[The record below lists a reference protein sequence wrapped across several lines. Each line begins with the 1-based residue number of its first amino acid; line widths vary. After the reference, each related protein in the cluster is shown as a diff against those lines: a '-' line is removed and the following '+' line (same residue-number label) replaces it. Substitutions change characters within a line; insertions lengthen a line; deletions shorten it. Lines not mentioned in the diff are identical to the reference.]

1 PMFNICGN
9 HCEVQLPLFALLAC
23 LGVVLPGRAQPCV
36 MHGSPEALRLDAI
49 SVALP
54 EYPRAALEAGRK
66 GLVVVEVTVLSKG
79 VVGDLKFIESF
90 DKQASDAVAA
100 ALKTWRFR
108 SITEDPEV
116 KNCVRQARLLF
127 EFSIEGGK
135 PRVIDLAAAEVDRR
149 HLPRKA

>member
-1 PMFNICGN
+1 
-9 HCEVQLPLFALLAC
+9 
-23 LGVVLPGRAQPCV
+23 

-127 EFSIEGGK
+127 EFSIEGANRASLISLRPK
-135 PRVIDLAAAEVDRR
+135 
-149 HLPRKA
+149 